1 VLKKGKTETRVLFII
16 GALVFS
22 LFTLSACTVTS
33 ETESAPTV
41 ADTVSNSAEDQFI
54 GTVTGYGVQ
63 TQGWGG
69 DNENTVYVDNKRVD
83 LDLIW
88 PYSANCMER
97 ETLQDDA
104 FSSARD
110 ALVQTLPI
118 GQRVLVI
125 LSNYENGK
133 WVGDETEGF
142 IHILEDGDEP
152 EVSPPADSVNERL
165 VLTGYWVPEGM
176 GIEFDE
182 YQFNATYG
190 AFNPDYLSQIQEEYL
205 PHIFEAGNKARS
217 QFVGATAIC
226 SALALDYE
234 IDDFYISVSYSR
246 DDEENDRLVRIERN
260 KPVYCRDGD
269 GDGIC
274 FER

>member
-1 VLKKGKTETRVLFII
+1 MFTSRKRSFRTILLTTLLAITGL
-16 GALVFS
+16 
-22 LFTLSACTVTS
+22 TLSACTVTTDS
-33 ETESAPTV
+33 ESVTPAASQIQQVTE
-41 ADTVSNSAEDQFI
+41 NSFI
-54 GTVTGYGVQ
+54 GRVTGYGVD
-63 TQGWGG
+63 TESYGG
-69 DNENTVYVDNKRVD
+69 DDQNTVYIDNRRVD

-97 ETLQDDA
+97 EMVQDDA
-104 FSSARD
+104 FASARD
-110 ALVQTLPI
+110 ALEQTLPI

-133 WVGDETEGF
+133 WVGDENEGF
-142 IHILEDGDEP
+142 IHILEDGDKP

-176 GIEFDE
+176 GIDLDAYE
-182 YQFNATYG
+182 FNAQYG
-190 AFNPDYLSQIQEEYL
+190 KFSPEYLSQTQEEYL
-205 PHIFEAGNKARS
+205 PHIFDAGNKARRLLT
-217 QFVGATAIC
+217 GAMPIC

-234 IDDFYISVSYSR
+234 IDTFYISVAYSR
-246 DDEENDRLVRIERN
+246 DDEEKNRLVRIERN

>member
-1 VLKKGKTETRVLFII
+1 MT
-16 GALVFS
+16 AL
-22 LFTLSACTVTS
+22 LAITGLALSACTVTS
-33 ETESAPTV
+33 DPESVTPA
-41 ADTVSNSAEDQFI
+41 ANQIQQIAENRFI
-54 GTVTGYGVQ
+54 GRVTSYGVDTEGYG
-63 TQGWGG
+63 G
-69 DNENTVYVDNKRVD
+69 DYQNTVYVDNKRVD

-104 FSSARD
+104 FASARD
-110 ALVQTLPI
+110 ALEQILPI
-118 GQRVLVI
+118 GQRVLVVM
-125 LSNYENGK
+125 SNYENGK
-133 WVGDETEGF
+133 WVGDENKGF

-176 GIEFDE
+176 GIEFDTYE
-182 YQFNATYG
+182 FNARYG
-190 AFNPDYLSQIQEEYL
+190 KFSPEYLSQIQEEYL
-205 PHIFEAGNKARS
+205 PHIFDAGNKARA
-217 QFVGATAIC
+217 QLAGATSIC

-234 IDDFYISVSYSR
+234 IDKFYISVAYSR
-246 DDEENDRLVRIERN
+246 DDEEKNRLIRIERN

>member
-1 VLKKGKTETRVLFII
+1 MLT
-16 GALVFS
+16 AL
-22 LFTLSACTVTS
+22 LAITGLALSACTVTTQS
-33 ETESAPTV
+33 QSVTPASNQIEMITE
-41 ADTVSNSAEDQFI
+41 NSFI
-54 GTVTGYGVQ
+54 GRVTGYGVD
-63 TQGWGG
+63 TRSYGG
-69 DNENTVYVDNKRVD
+69 DDEGTVYVDGKRVD

-97 ETLQDDA
+97 ELLQDDA

-110 ALVQTLPI
+110 ALEQILPI

-142 IHILEDGDEP
+142 IHILEDGDVP

-165 VLTGYWVPEGM
+165 VLTGYWVPHGM
-176 GIEFDE
+176 GIEFDA
-182 YQFNATYG
+182 YAFNATYG